1 MKNFFKNKKVLITGH
16 TGFQGAWLSYILNK
30 WGAKVVGISLEP
42 PSDPNLFTILRCKNK
57 VKHYSV
63 DIRNKNKVLSIFK
76 KEQPE
81 IVFHLAAQALV
92 RKSYNDR
99 DFTFSTNVMG
109 TVNILEGVM
118 LCKKTKA
125 TVIVTTDKVYEN
137 KETGFSFSEDSK
149 LGGHDPYSASKS
161 AADIIT
167 QSYIQKI
174 KQFTNS
180 KNNQLIG
187 IARSGNVIGGG
198 DWGKDR
204 LIPDLM
210 RSIYQFKIP
219 MIIRN
224 PDSVRPWQHV
234 FEALSGYLKLSKKLY
249 QGDRHS
255 AGAWNFGPDASSI
268 IKVEKIIKELL
279 LLLKSGS
286 YKIKADISGRE
297 SKLLRLNNSKSK
309 KFLNWEPTLGIK
321 SALEWTASWYRTY
334 YENSNEIIKLSD
346 NQIKNFFNNK

>member
-1 MKNFFKNKKVLITGH
+1 MKNFFKNKKILITGH

-42 PSDPNLFTILRCKNK
+42 PSHPNLFTILCCKNK
-57 VKHYSV
+57 VKHYLV

-76 KEQPE
+76 TEQPE

-92 RKSYNDR
+92 RKSYSDR

-137 KETGFSFSEDSK
+137 NESGYFFDENSK
-149 LGGHDPYSASKS
+149 LGGHDPYSASKA

-174 KQFTNS
+174 KQFTNDRS
-180 KNNQLIG
+180 NQLIG

-198 DWGKDR
+198 DWGEDR

-210 RSIYQFKIP
+210 RSIYQFNKP

-249 QGDRHS
+249 QGDKNS
-255 AGAWNFGPDASSI
+255 AGAWNFGPENPSI
-268 IKVEKIIKELL
+268 IKVENVIKELL

-286 YKIKADISGRE
+286 YKIKTDISNRE

-309 KFLNWEPTLGIK
+309 KLLDWEPTLGIK
-321 SALEWTASWYRTY
+321 AALDWTASWYRTY
-334 YENSNEIIKLSD
+334 YEDPGKIIQLSD